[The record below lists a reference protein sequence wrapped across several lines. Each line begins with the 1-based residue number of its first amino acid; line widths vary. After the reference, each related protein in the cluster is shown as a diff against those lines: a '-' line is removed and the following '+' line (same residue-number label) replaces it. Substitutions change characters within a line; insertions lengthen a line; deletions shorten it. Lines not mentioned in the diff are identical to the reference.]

1 VEELEP
7 YKYVDETLEEY
18 NEKLV
23 DTTTTPTFSDDY
35 LDMGKV
41 EFEDFLEKT
50 AFQTLNISNEEGFL
64 QEMDEKQMGILAE
77 DFLGEYEEEPDIQ
90 HLDQRYFNDDFI
102 NLGGFDVVLDDIF
115 VKPPQKK
122 RKQQQNLKE
131 GSGYML
137 KRLFTLE
144 PYIMIQQQYKYT
156 INNVPQYLT
165 MGSFIEQLKYFCFLY
180 DKTTIDSDR
189 VKIVLGLYKLF
200 TNTFITESTNE
211 YNKKHTYIHNRNVLF
226 GIEMKLTNKQYEQA
240 YKMKKILQKKTKT
253 GNYVLNT
260 TYAIY
265 ETQRQKDIKLDI
277 ETKQKIYLN
286 PEIDKYLYDLLMAD
300 TIVVE
305 ENLFEKIMSE

>member
-1 VEELEP
+1 
-7 YKYVDETLEEY
+7 
-18 NEKLV
+18 LV

-265 ETQRQKDIKLDI
+265 ETQRQKRY
-277 ETKQKIYLN
+277 KIRY
-286 PEIDKYLYDLLMAD
+286 
-300 TIVVE
+300 
-305 ENLFEKIMSE
+305 